1 MGWQF
6 QLSSVGWLFRSPL
19 GSPILP
25 RLWEGSVVLLLAV
38 GWTLGSTSSLVPQQA
53 GPGFAAWWHDPEE
66 ECESVPSL
74 PLHGTGQSKSQGQS
88 FFQGRKE
95 FPSLNTLNG
104 RMCKLTLQRA
114 WPEGSV
120 KSRLCFPPIYCFKPG
135 SGRAVCGASTMP
147 SFASADSGPC

>member
-1 MGWQF
+1 MA
-6 QLSSVGWLFRSPL
+6 
-19 GSPILP
+19 LP
-25 RLWEGSVVLLLAV
+25 FSTRLPH
-38 GWTLGSTSSLVPQQA
+38 SSLVVGGLSSAAPGRGLDTWLHIIARPQQA

-88 FFQGRKE
+88 FFQGWKE

-135 SGRAVCGASTMP
+135 SGRAVCGASTVP
-147 SFASADSGPC
+147 SFASADSSPC